1 MEKPHRMAQIYG
13 YIVCLVAVI
22 TFIICVSTIIPSI
35 MDLGD
40 PMHAGGFFVS
50 PGTPSLASFDNYK
63 MDILK
68 SAKPDDQKT
77 GINYLPDDKTLHSM
91 YEAARTDRIS
101 QANHSSIRSIVVNSL
116 IILISIVLFIT
127 HWLWMRR
134 LSKTITVV

>member
-22 TFIICVSTIIPSI
+22 TFIICVSVIIPSI

-40 PMHAGGFFVS
+40 PLHAGGIFIS

-68 SAKPDDQKT
+68 TSKNEEQKTETNWVPDD
-77 GINYLPDDKTLHSM
+77 NTLRAM
-91 YEAARTDRIS
+91 YEAARADRIS
-101 QANHSSIRSIVVNSL
+101 QANHASFRSIVVNTL
-116 IILISIVLFIT
+116 IILISIVLFAV
-127 HWLWMRR
+127 HWVWMRR
-134 LSKTITVV
+134 LTRTVIAD